1 MINYKITNKTINAIE
16 NIRSIWWVIENAKIV
31 PEWEQKLKRIA
42 RIRSWVYS
50 TRIEWNQID
59 YEQAESFLSGWKIDA
74 RERDKKEL
82 KNYMNVLDYIEEKE
96 SDIQITKNDV
106 FKIHALTT
114 KWILSKWLQNKYRD
128 QQNAIY
134 DKSWALVYMPPE
146 SKDVSN
152 LMTKLLDF
160 INNQSELSPLIRAWI
175 LHHWFVIIHPF
186 IDWNWRTARALTQL
200 FLYQKG
206 YNTKKYFSLEEYY
219 DSDLNNYYEAINI
232 WNDYYNSSE
241 KRIGSTSF
249 IEYFLK
255 WLEFEL
261 NRLKQQIKSIKED
274 ESFENI
280 LKSQNLSNR
289 QVHFMLCIKEQWKVK
304 SENFINEFNISIATV
319 KRELKIL
326 SDKDLLKVQWK
337 GKNTYYELNLSRIWA
352 E

>member
-1 MINYKITNKTINAIE
+1 MINYKITNQIVGCIE
-16 NIRSIWWVIENAKIV
+16 NISSIWWVIENAKIV

-59 YEQAESFLSGWKIDA
+59 YEQAESFLGGWKIDA

-96 SDIQITKNDV
+96 SDKNITENDI

-134 DKSWALVYMPPE
+134 DKSWVLVYMPPE

-160 INNQSELSPLIRAWI
+160 INKQNELSPLIRAWI

-219 DSDLNNYYEAINI
+219 DNDLNNYYEAINI
-232 WNDYYNSSE
+232 WNDYYNSFEIS
-241 KRIGSTSF
+241 IDSTSF
-249 IEYFLK
+249 TEYFLK
-255 WLEFEL
+255 WLELEL
-261 NRLKQQIKSIKED
+261 SRLKKQIKSIKEE

-280 LKSQNLSNR
+280 LKSQDLDNR
-289 QVHFMLCIKEQWKVK
+289 QVHIMLYIKEQWKIK
-304 SENFINEFNISIATV
+304 SENLLNEFDISISTA
-319 KRELKIL
+319 KRELKNL
-326 SDKDLLKVQWK
+326 LDKDLLKMQLK
-337 GKNTYYELNLSRIWA
+337 GKNTCYELNMSWIWA